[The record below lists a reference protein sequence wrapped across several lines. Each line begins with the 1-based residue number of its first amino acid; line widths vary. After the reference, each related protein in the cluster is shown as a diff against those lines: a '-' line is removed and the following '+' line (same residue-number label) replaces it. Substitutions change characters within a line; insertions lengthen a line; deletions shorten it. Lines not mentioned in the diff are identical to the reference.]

1 MIMMTQALKTDA
13 DPLVEFVGRLPRMPH
28 AGGELWRN
36 ALGEVV
42 GRFLGLDLGSAFQPL
57 REANSYRIVGHE
69 AFVRSVG
76 GLSPWTLFAHAA
88 SDDQLIELDRT
99 CRTVHAIRY
108 FARRRTQGRLFLNV
122 HGRLM
127 HAVADN
133 HGRTF
138 RRVLD
143 ALAIP
148 AGRIVIESPEALS
161 DCPALLGCVMGNYR
175 RAGFRTAMNLVAVSQ
190 AQELVNRISPDFVK
204 IDIGRLRSAE
214 DLAELSSQAR
224 RRGVSVIVKR
234 VETSEQLAL
243 ARIGGAD
250 LLQGHVFERASPAHL
265 EASSDPVSR
274 GEDPIRNTA
283 LSRQ

>member
-1 MIMMTQALKTDA
+1 MMTRALKTDA
-13 DPLVEFVGRLPRMPH
+13 DPLVEFVGRLPRMPR
-28 AGGELWRN
+28 AGGELWRD
-36 ALGEVV
+36 AHGDVV

-57 REANSYRIVGHE
+57 REAGSYRIVGHE

-108 FARRRTQGRLFLNV
+108 FARRSTEGWLFLNV

-148 AGRIVIESPEALS
+148 ADRVVIESPEALS

-175 RAGFRTAMNLVAVSQ
+175 RAGFRTAISLASASQ
-190 AQELVNRISPDFVK
+190 AHELVDRISPDFVK
-204 IDIGRLRSAE
+204 IDIGRVRSAK
-214 DLAELSSQAR
+214 DLVELSTRAR
-224 RRGVSVIVKR
+224 RGGVGVIVKR
-234 VETSEQLAL
+234 VGTSQQLAF
-243 ARIGGAD
+243 ARVGGVD
-250 LLQGHVFERASPAHL
+250 LIQGHIFGCESPAPR
-265 EASSDPVSR
+265 ETPP
-274 GEDPIRNTA
+274 GQIRNTA
-283 LSRQ
+283 LPRLRRQ